1 MDQNIFF
8 GSLKKRKGITTT
20 AGETVRIYKKARK
33 SLTTSGFF
41 KKSGDIFFGATSQMS
56 PMVLIR
62 DHRAF
67 LVWKL
72 VQECD
77 TINSAKENCQ
87 VCKFRRYNME
97 REYPQKMFWLFVL
110 TNFLFHFFYLSV
122 PGIILCI
129 VGIWIKTCLYI
140 GCAVLGLNLILS
152 IVEQSRI
159 RNAAVSHSENP
170 EFNELMDA
178 FCSPDGLQAV
188 GKVLDEKIKST
199 PDDESEKGK
208 DQ

>member
-1 MDQNIFF
+1 MNAKPLYPFAVDP
-8 GSLKKRKGITTT
+8 LGI
-20 AGETVRIYKKARK
+20 VD
-33 SLTTSGFF
+33 L
-41 KKSGDIFFGATSQMS
+41 D
-56 PMVLIR
+56 
-62 DHRAF
+62 F
-67 LVWKL
+67 LHQFV
-72 VQECD
+72 EHP
-77 TINSAKENCQ
+77 
-87 VCKFRRYNME
+87 RRELGY
-97 REYPQKMFWLFVL
+97 
-110 TNFLFHFFYLSV
+110 
-122 PGIILCI
+122 
-129 VGIWIKTCLYI
+129 
-140 GCAVLGLNLILS
+140 AVLGLDLILS